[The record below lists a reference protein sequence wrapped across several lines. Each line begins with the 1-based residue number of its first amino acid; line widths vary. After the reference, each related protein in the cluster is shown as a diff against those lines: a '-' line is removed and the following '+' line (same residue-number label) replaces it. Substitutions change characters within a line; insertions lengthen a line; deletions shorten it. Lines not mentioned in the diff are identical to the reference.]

1 MIKSLLMS
9 AGAIALAS
17 TAALADPAAGGA
29 EPPAI
34 SPQYQAPPENERL
47 MISPI
52 DVTTKD
58 QAQKLADVE
67 FLVAD
72 ANAEGVVDEAEFS
85 AFAADASNIGANGA
99 AIADGQPLDKAF
111 AAIAKADKKISK
123 QELIDARAKSFDA
136 ADANRDKVL
145 DPLEQQ
151 KFAALVAVKPASAG
165 KIQ

>member
-1 MIKSLLMS
+1 MKTLLMS
-9 AGAIALAS
+9 AGAIALIS

-29 EPPAI
+29 EQAAA

-58 QAQKLADVE
+58 QAQKLADVQ

-72 ANAEGVVDEAEFS
+72 ANADGVIDEGEFS
-85 AFAADASNIGANGA
+85 AFAADAANA
-99 AIADGQPLDKAF
+99 TANVVATADGQPADKAF
-111 AAIAKADKKISK
+111 ASIAKTDKKITK
-123 QELIDARAKSFDA
+123 QELVDARAKSFDA

-151 KFAALVAVKPASAG
+151 KFAALVTVKPASAS
-165 KIQ
+165 KLQ